1 MTKNS
6 EMSDD
11 VFNKIIEMYGDTI
24 YTITINTIQDEIAAQ
39 DVVQEIFIKIF
50 KGLPSFRGDAKI
62 STWIYR
68 ITKNACYNY
77 YKREKKL
84 QMWNQLEMTE
94 GIISQ
99 DDPAQKYDKIQ
110 EREQLIT
117 AISQLPP
124 VYRLAIYLYYFNDLS
139 YKDTAAIMEL
149 PINTLKS
156 YIHRAKKQLAEI
168 LDYEK

>member
-1 MTKNS
+1 
-6 EMSDD
+6 MSDD
-11 VFNKIIEMYGDTI
+11 VFNKIIEMYGDII
-24 YTITINTIQDEIAAQ
+24 YSIAINTIQNETAAQ
-39 DVVQEIFIKIF
+39 DITQETFIKIY

-84 QMWNQLEMTE
+84 QMWNQLEMAE

-99 DDPAQKYDKIQ
+99 DDPAQKYDKIH

-124 VYRLAIYLYYFNDLS
+124 VYRLAMNLYYFNDLS
-139 YKDTAAIMEL
+139 NKDTAAIMGL

-156 YIHRAKKQLAEI
+156 YIHRAKKQLAEN